1 MKSVLK
7 QLKKLNDDELLVVSD
22 AIDAEL
28 ERRMEREEV
37 IPDSARR
44 RAVQRQKSY
53 RSRTGS
59 SAPPVAATGL
69 KPSDGKRR
77 AAA

>member
-1 MKSVLK
+1 MKSLVK
-7 QLKKLNDDELLVVSD
+7 QLKKLNDDELLGVSD

-28 ERRMEREEV
+28 ERRMEREESV
-37 IPDSARR
+37 PDSARR
-44 RAVQRQKSY
+44 RAVQRQQSY

-69 KPSDGKRR
+69 KPRREKRR
-77 AAA
+77 AA